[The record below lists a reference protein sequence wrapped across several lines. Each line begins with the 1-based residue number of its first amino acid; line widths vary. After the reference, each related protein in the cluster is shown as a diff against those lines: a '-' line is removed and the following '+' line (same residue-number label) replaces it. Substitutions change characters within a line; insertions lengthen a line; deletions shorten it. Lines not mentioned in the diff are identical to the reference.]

1 MSKRWKTTRPVLVGD
16 PEHVI
21 SAERAKE
28 LLANNM
34 KYAATGPA
42 PRAIT
47 HDFLD
52 YDHHHTLDKKARA
65 EHWARHYGPD
75 VGATTK
81 FGKAADILS
90 NNVIN
95 RLSNNGQYDQF
106 TLESIAS
113 MTDDFVEVV
122 GNPKNAQAVSDAI
135 SQQPDSNGKIYTT
148 HQLLRTEKAVLDDYE
163 YQCAAHHMLSDAYYP
178 RTWRQG
184 DFETVV
190 PQGSEDLVK
199 GAIDEV
205 HSRDELTNREWT
217 DPVLRDAWE
226 RMPWDQK
233 MADDPTLAKVL
244 DDKPVIQGND
254 SFEPDDEQLYARNHT
269 QRVSQTN
276 VAREAVEQDL
286 DPEHVEAMK
295 RYYEADNN
303 DELVEIMGDD
313 DSLFEAHTEDGKV
326 LEGKEALMQNVN
338 KIHDENL
345 TMNFGAGLDDLSD
358 MGREY
363 EYTLPD
369 GKHVKVGQADGPYTT
384 AYIDDNDENLTTDFG
399 DGLDALSGDMEQRES
414 EHTLPDGMI

>member
-95 RLSNNGQYDQF
+95 RLSNNGQYDHF

-113 MTDDFVEVV
+113 MTDDFVKVV
-122 GNPKNAQAVSDAI
+122 GDPKNAQAVSDAV
-135 SQQPDSNGKIYTT
+135 SRQPDSNGKIYTT
-148 HQLLRTEKAVLDDYE
+148 HQLLRTEKAVLAGYK
-163 YQCAAHHMLSDAYYP
+163 YQCATHHMLSDAYYP
-178 RTWRQG
+178 RTWRKG

-199 GAIDEV
+199 EAIDEV

-233 MADDPTLAKVL
+233 LADNPTLAKVL
-244 DDKPVIQGND
+244 DDTPVIQGNDPEGKPVIQGNGPHGTNEEYD
-254 SFEPDDEQLYARNHT
+254 FEE
-269 QRVSQTN
+269 S
-276 VAREAVEQDL
+276 DL
-286 DPEHVEAMK
+286 TV
-295 RYYEADNN
+295 
-303 DELVEIMGDD
+303 
-313 DSLFEAHTEDGKV
+313 
-326 LEGKEALMQNVN
+326 
-338 KIHDENL
+338 
-345 TMNFGAGLDDLSD
+345 GLADLSD
-358 MGREY
+358 EAS
-363 EYTLPD
+363 
-369 GKHVKVGQADGPYTT
+369 VSQDGP
-384 AYIDDNDENLTTDFG
+384 
-399 DGLDALSGDMEQRES
+399 QQ
-414 EHTLPDGMI
+414 

>member
-1 MSKRWKTTRPVLVGD
+1 MNNYEIMKTNVEGYDRFVICLSSEGLMDHMNELEGSLSETETDGKVLID
-16 PEHVI
+16 
-21 SAERAKE
+21 
-28 LLANNM
+28 
-34 KYAATGPA
+34 
-42 PRAIT
+42 
-47 HDFLD
+47 
-52 YDHHHTLDKKARA
+52 
-65 EHWARHYGPD
+65 
-75 VGATTK
+75 
-81 FGKAADILS
+81 
-90 NNVIN
+90 
-95 RLSNNGQYDQF
+95 
-106 TLESIAS
+106 
-113 MTDDFVEVV
+113 
-122 GNPKNAQAVSDAI
+122 
-135 SQQPDSNGKIYTT
+135 
-148 HQLLRTEKAVLDDYE
+148 QLLITGDGANRFMSCQFSDGKFDFKT
-163 YQCAAHHMLSDAYYP
+163 AH
-178 RTWRQG
+178 
-184 DFETVV
+184 TV
-190 PQGSEDLVK
+190 
-199 GAIDEV
+199 
-205 HSRDELTNREWT
+205 
-217 DPVLRDAWE
+217 
-226 RMPWDQK
+226 
-233 MADDPTLAKVL
+233 DPTEYYRNKTVEFLHDNNYYVENSILTDAQRQK
-244 DDKPVIQGND
+244 IN

-414 EHTLPDGMI
+414 ENTLPDGMI

>member
-1 MSKRWKTTRPVLVGD
+1 MPKRWKTTRPVLVGD

-42 PRAIT
+42 PHAIT

-113 MTDDFVEVV
+113 MTDDFVEAV
-122 GNPKNAQAVSDAI
+122 GNPKNAQAVSDAV
-135 SQQPDSNGKIYTT
+135 SHQPNSNSKIYTT
-148 HQLLRTEKAVLDDYE
+148 HQLLCTEKAVLDSFDY
-163 YQCAAHHMLSDAYYP
+163 QQAAHHMLSEAYYP

-184 DFETVV
+184 NFETVV

-199 GAIDEV
+199 GAIDIV
-205 HSRDELTNREWT
+205 HSRNELTNREWT
-217 DPVLRDAWE
+217 DPAIRESWE
-226 RMPWDQK
+226 SAQDQK
-233 MADDPTLAKVL
+233 LAEHNPLLEKIAKVL
-244 DDKPVIQGND
+244 EDEPVIQGNDPEGKPVIQGNGPHGTNEEYD
-254 SFEPDDEQLYARNHT
+254 FEE
-269 QRVSQTN
+269 S
-276 VAREAVEQDL
+276 DL
-286 DPEHVEAMK
+286 TV
-295 RYYEADNN
+295 
-303 DELVEIMGDD
+303 
-313 DSLFEAHTEDGKV
+313 
-326 LEGKEALMQNVN
+326 
-338 KIHDENL
+338 
-345 TMNFGAGLDDLSD
+345 GLDDLSD
-358 MGREY
+358 EAS
-363 EYTLPD
+363 
-369 GKHVKVGQADGPYTT
+369 VSQDGP
-384 AYIDDNDENLTTDFG
+384 
-399 DGLDALSGDMEQRES
+399 QQ
-414 EHTLPDGMI
+414 